1 MTDQFVEC
9 ELCESKLC
17 YHLDYSE
24 TEYSKTCFSCGMST
38 NTHMKKGSE
47 LDKKTLNTT
56 PELYKD
62 LRTVDK
68 SGLVW
73 YPATIT
79 LPEKG
84 MVFLDGTSK
93 EDIGWAAVK
102 LTLIKNGERSK
113 FPVGQSHKLDMTTY
127 VKFDKDQ
134 FTEAANSIGFFG

>member
-1 MTDQFVEC
+1 MKDGFIEC
-9 ELCESKLC
+9 PICESKLC
-17 YHLDYSE
+17 YQQVYDTDSF
-24 TEYSKTCFSCGMST
+24 SKTCFSCGMST
-38 NTHMKKGSE
+38 NSAMKEGGDA
-47 LDKKTLNTT
+47 DKKAIDTT
-56 PELYKD
+56 ADLYKD

-68 SGLVW
+68 DGLVW

-102 LTLIKNGERSK
+102 MGPIPKNERSK
-113 FPVGQSHKLDMTTY
+113 FPPGQSHKLDMNTY

>member
-1 MTDQFVEC
+1 MKDGFIEC
-9 ELCESKLC
+9 PICESKLC
-17 YHLDYSE
+17 YQQVYDADSF
-24 TEYSKTCFSCGMST
+24 SKTCFSCGMST
-38 NTHMKKGSE
+38 NSVMKEGGE
-47 LDKKTLNTT
+47 ADKKALDTT
-56 PELYKD
+56 ADLYKD

-68 SGLVW
+68 DGLVW

-79 LPEKG
+79 LPERG

-102 LTLIKNGERSK
+102 MELIPKNERSK
-113 FPVGQSHKLDMTTY
+113 FPPGQSHKLDMNTY